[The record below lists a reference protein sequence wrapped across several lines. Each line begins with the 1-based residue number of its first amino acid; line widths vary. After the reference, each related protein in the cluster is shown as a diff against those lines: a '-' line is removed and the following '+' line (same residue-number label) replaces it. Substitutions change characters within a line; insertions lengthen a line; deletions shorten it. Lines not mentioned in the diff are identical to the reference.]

1 MRRRNLCCVRIALDA
16 KCAQTPGS
24 RNQRSDQHKILP
36 KPVRQRKLWMTIGF
50 VMEIMDGRM
59 TRRLR
64 MIAQVALRCH
74 YQSCYQLRC
83 LRVKM
88 MTGCV
93 LEQRSLIVKTMVGCV
108 RRRMMLTWIARMNC
122 GGGAMAIERRAPTTQ
137 NKTSGGTRDR

>member
-1 MRRRNLCCVRIALDA
+1 MRRRNLCCVRIARDA
-16 KCAQTPGS
+16 NGAQTPGS

-36 KPVRQRKLWMTIGF
+36 KPVPQRKRWMIIGF

-83 LRVKM
+83 LLVKM
-88 MTGCV
+88 TNGCV
-93 LEQRSLIVKTMVGCV
+93 LEQRNSIVKTMVGCV

-122 GGGAMAIERRAPTTQ
+122 GGRSMP
-137 NKTSGGTRDR
+137 

>member
-1 MRRRNLCCVRIALDA
+1 MR
-16 KCAQTPGS
+16 CARTPGS

-59 TRRLR
+59 TRWLR

-74 YQSCYQLRC
+74 YQSFYQLRC
-83 LRVKM
+83 LLVKM

-93 LEQRSLIVKTMVGCV
+93 LEQKDSIVKTRAGCV
-108 RRRMMLTWIARMNC
+108 P
-122 GGGAMAIERRAPTTQ
+122 GRAVL
-137 NKTSGGTRDR
+137 SGGETWH